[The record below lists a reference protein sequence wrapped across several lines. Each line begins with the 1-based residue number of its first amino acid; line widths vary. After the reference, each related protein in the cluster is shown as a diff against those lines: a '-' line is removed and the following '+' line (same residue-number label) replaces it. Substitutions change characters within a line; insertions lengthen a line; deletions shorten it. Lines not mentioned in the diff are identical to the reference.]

1 MKWDG
6 MLRWSEKV
14 MKGGSGRAEAAA
26 VDGRIEVG
34 ASLASLS

>member
-1 MKWDG
+1 M
-6 MLRWSEKV
+6 

-26 VDGRIEVG
+26 VDGRIEEVG

>member
-1 MKWDG
+1 M
-6 MLRWSEKV
+6 
-14 MKGGSGRAEAAA
+14 MKGGSGRAWKRRA